1 MHEADKDISNEENDE
16 EYELDF
22 YIRILEALVRI
33 YDNDSKEE
41 E

>member
-1 MHEADKDISNEENDE
+1 MHEADKDISNEENE
-16 EYELDF
+16 KYELDF

-41 E
+41 